1 MDGRKNNKGTV
12 GNNGGRKPKAEEQ
25 KLIEKL
31 TPLEEIAFVALKN
44 ALVDEESWAVKLFFD
59 YKFGK
64 PKESRD
70 ITTNGDSISIPL
82 IDWIGED

>member
-1 MDGRKNNKGTV
+1 MESKQ
-12 GNNGGRKPKAEEQ
+12 NGGARPGAGRKPKIEEQ